1 MIKFLDKFIT
11 RTNNLDYIA
20 KGFQNLSKQFPVKKI
35 FNSINKFSSNSE
47 IRYVGGCVRKIILQE
62 NVDDIDLATNLN
74 PQQVCE
80 ALKNSDINFYE
91 TGIEHGTITAVIDNF
106 RFEITSLREDIQTD
120 GRHAKVKFSTDWKKD
135 ALRRDFTINSIYS
148 DATGNLFD
156 PFNGR
161 EDLKNGLIKFIGDPQ
176 ERIKEDY
183 LRILRYLR
191 FFLSYSNHNHDSKIL
206 KIIKKNLDGVSIL
219 SKERLLDEFKKF
231 IKSCLLTKIS
241 KDKFSLDLFE
251 IIFPQIKKIKFFS
264 NPNVFAKIKL
274 EEANF
279 IFLLSLLII
288 DGSDNADYFIYKF
301 NISKQDQKRLKLID
315 KFYNKKIKV
324 SSFSEKN
331 LNKYFYYY
339 GKQAVIDI
347 LSYRIFFLKKIDN
360 KLLNFIS
367 LFKSRILPTMPISG
381 KLLMEKYKIPKGK
394 NLGNKLKMIEEEWVN
409 NNFQLSTKQ
418 INKII
423 NR

>member
-20 KGFQNLSKQFPVKKI
+20 KGFKNLSKQYPVEKI
-35 FNSINKFSSNSE
+35 FNSINKFSLNSE

-80 ALKNSDINFYE
+80 ALKNSNIHFYE
-91 TGIEHGTITAVIDNF
+91 TGIDHGTITAVIDNF

-135 ALRRDFTINSIYS
+135 ASRRDFTINSIYS
-148 DATGNLFD
+148 DAVGNLFD

-191 FFLSYSNHNHDSKIL
+191 FFLSYSSQNHDPKTL
-206 KIIKKNLDGVSIL
+206 KIIKKNLDGVSII
-219 SKERLLDEFKKF
+219 SKERLLDEFKKL

-251 IIFPQIKKIKFFS
+251 IIFPQIKKIKSFS
-264 NPNVFAKIKL
+264 NPNAFAKIRLK
-274 EEANF
+274 EANF

-301 NISKQDQKRLKLID
+301 NISKQDQKRIKIID
-315 KFYNKKIKV
+315 NFYKKKIKE

-331 LNKYFYYY
+331 LNKYFYFY
-339 GKQAVIDI
+339 GKQAVIDV
-347 LSYRIFFLKKIDN
+347 LSYKLFFLKKIDN

-367 LFKSRILPTMPISG
+367 LFKSKILPTMPING
-381 KLLMEKYKIPKGK
+381 KLLMEKYKIPEGK